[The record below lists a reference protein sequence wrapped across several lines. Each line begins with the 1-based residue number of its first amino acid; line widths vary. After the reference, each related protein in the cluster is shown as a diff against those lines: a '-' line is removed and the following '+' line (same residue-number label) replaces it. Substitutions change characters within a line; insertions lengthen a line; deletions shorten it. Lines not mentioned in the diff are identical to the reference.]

1 MKLVV
6 KGVYAKPQGI
16 VKLDLDLAN
25 RGPSYWARKDEK
37 WVFWLL
43 LRDLKALRAPKRC
56 LRTHRSMIRYP

>member
-1 MKLVV
+1 MKLGG

-16 VKLDLDLAN
+16 VKLDSDLVS

-43 LRDLKALRAPKRC
+43 LRDLKNEF
-56 LRTHRSMIRYP
+56 M